1 MNDEQLSHPRSM
13 DPAENAPAPNMSQRA
28 VMQVLSVEDWKIVAL
43 LPIPVGEILLKR
55 IHEYGWMGRDTRR
68 KIPNRNQ
75 AHPVR
80 TCRDA
85 FCPQKE

>member
-55 IHEYGWMGRDTRR
+55 IHEYGWVEIRGEKYQTAIKLTQSGLAAMRSVL
-68 KIPNRNQ
+68 K
-75 AHPVR
+75 
-80 TCRDA
+80 
-85 FCPQKE
+85 KSK